1 MKWYN
6 MMPFFC
12 CCCSVFY
19 SLSLGHLQF
28 SLTFN
33 TSYSPSLIWTI
44 SASTDELQ
52 RARDIVNYF
61 GCACVCHPDVAWVAT
76 KYFCTHL
83 SSGSGICPVSRV
95 LRSSISLCRL
105 RKFFIFSWFNL
116 LTVQMSAIS
125 NECSRPSVCVCERET
140 TCVCVTGGF
149 FGCLLSSA
157 VLRFTRNALYTLFG
171 TSLIISLTLA
181 NYPFECV
188 CVNGNVRLIA
198 NPFQA
203 VVNLYALMNGVRGV

>member
-125 NECSRPSVCVCERET
+125 NECSRPSVCVCVCFARVCERERQR
-140 TCVCVTGGF
+140 V
-149 FGCLLSSA
+149 SA
-157 VLRFTRNALYTLFG
+157 W
-171 TSLIISLTLA
+171 
-181 NYPFECV
+181 
-188 CVNGNVRLIA
+188 
-198 NPFQA
+198 QA
-203 VVNLYALMNGVRGV
+203 VFSVVCFLRQFCASLGMRCTRCLARL